1 MSNENSTPVW
11 TSQISQDNQA
21 ITNQA
26 WDDFVLDFWESETKR
41 EIENT
46 EAEHNLGGIEKEPEE
61 EMVSTDIDLND
72 INLFGEEDKQEHV
85 QQDDIKIE
93 DEKGEEWVENDDYNI
108 SLDDNLSQEKKEDGN
123 ITEQNF
129 SLEPSEIS
137 EDENNN
143 NNEESEWLEDDEK
156 QENIE
161 SEEVS
166 DLDYTNEEEI
176 HSEASILT
184 EQENNLEDKENDR
197 EENFDG
203 WFLQDDN
210 ENETNEFNNV
220 LKDNEND
227 NIDGGE
233 QTDYYGDNTRM
244 NDESAVSTESTDEP
258 IAEDNQ
264 DTPLLPDEFHEDE
277 GNMLLD
283 EWEDN
288 ENGSSLSDESDDD
301 DENKFLDEWED
312 DKELED
318 EDYIE
323 NIQKEDSNDQYNETE
338 SLDDENEFSYDF
350 QEDTSDD
357 SENKPEIENENDINL
372 WDNKTELEENSVG
385 INFDNTKNEENT
397 GNEELVSQ
405 PEIWDLLWSSTI
417 DSSEETK
424 DDIETKDSE
433 FNSESNSKA
442 GINTTIVD
450 IEDKDNN
457 QNENTELMN
466 DSDKEEQN
474 FTLDYQEEK
483 VQDGSDNTISEI
495 SNETVEWKKEEQVQ
509 EKSEIIPEN
518 KIDETNLA
526 NLVNN
531 AIITNIS
538 TENSDEK
545 LQDPEPKNT
554 NSLQETSDWIQWQ
567 QIKSTLSLDQILDS
581 ELTNNPQFTDS
592 SKAVPTNVSENWG
605 GFGNKK
611 MIWIIACV
619 WLFVLAWI
627 VAVLA
632 FPSKDNKQNTGEGTG
647 TQIIEEYG
655 IDPTHQAPT
664 QPEEEFTWQS
674 TTAPHAGNPTIQQDF
689 PEAESEDEPEDEWN
703 TISEEQDTW
712 EPAPYTCEWDECLEE
727 PVITKEEDN
736 KLDVE
741 SIEPVISRFK
751 SQAEGYYSI
760 WDERQDKKLIRYAAQ
775 AISLCESYQEQINNW
790 EWIDEESFSSFKSKV
805 KTIISKMEEY
815 LGWDNDVQ
823 TFTKSNFDEEYDFP
837 WKDEHK
843 QYIYEINS

>member
-1 MSNENSTPVW
+1 MPDENSTPVW
-11 TSQISQDNQA
+11 TAQTPQDNQA

-26 WDDFVLDFWESETKR
+26 WDDFVLDFWESEDKM

-385 INFDNTKNEENT
+385 INFDIIKNEKNT
-397 GNEELVSQ
+397 GNEKLVSQ

-442 GINTTIVD
+442 GINTTIVY

-457 QNENTELMN
+457 QNENT
-466 DSDKEEQN
+466 
-474 FTLDYQEEK
+474 
-483 VQDGSDNTISEI
+483 
-495 SNETVEWKKEEQVQ
+495 
-509 EKSEIIPEN
+509 
-518 KIDETNLA
+518 
-526 NLVNN
+526 
-531 AIITNIS
+531 
-538 TENSDEK
+538 
-545 LQDPEPKNT
+545 
-554 NSLQETSDWIQWQ
+554 
-567 QIKSTLSLDQILDS
+567 
-581 ELTNNPQFTDS
+581 
-592 SKAVPTNVSENWG
+592 
-605 GFGNKK
+605 
-611 MIWIIACV
+611 
-619 WLFVLAWI
+619 
-627 VAVLA
+627 
-632 FPSKDNKQNTGEGTG
+632 
-647 TQIIEEYG
+647 
-655 IDPTHQAPT
+655 
-664 QPEEEFTWQS
+664 
-674 TTAPHAGNPTIQQDF
+674 
-689 PEAESEDEPEDEWN
+689 
-703 TISEEQDTW
+703 
-712 EPAPYTCEWDECLEE
+712 
-727 PVITKEEDN
+727 
-736 KLDVE
+736 
-741 SIEPVISRFK
+741 
-751 SQAEGYYSI
+751 
-760 WDERQDKKLIRYAAQ
+760 
-775 AISLCESYQEQINNW
+775 
-790 EWIDEESFSSFKSKV
+790 
-805 KTIISKMEEY
+805 
-815 LGWDNDVQ
+815 
-823 TFTKSNFDEEYDFP
+823 
-837 WKDEHK
+837 
-843 QYIYEINS
+843 

>member
-1 MSNENSTPVW
+1 MKVRQRLKFHSFMRLTILLILNYIHLFIFIQSKKIVFLEERNPKVNKINGIIHFINCGKADSILIEQNGRYGLIDACKPYLGATDIVESSSKDAEENPDKSV
-11 TSQISQDNQA
+11 QA
-21 ITNQA
+21 VINYLIHLGITHL
-26 WDDFVLDFWESETKR
+26 DFVLVTHAHIDH
-41 EIENT
+41 I
-46 EAEHNLGGIEKEPEE
+46 GGIPQIAYHF
-61 EMVSTDIDLND
+61 V
-72 INLFGEEDKQEHV
+72 DK
-85 QQDDIKIE
+85 KT
-93 DEKGEEWVENDDYNI
+93 KFLY
-108 SLDDNLSQEKKEDGN
+108 KKYR
-123 ITEQNF
+123 
-129 SLEPSEIS
+129 
-137 EDENNN
+137 
-143 NNEESEWLEDDEK
+143 
-156 QENIE
+156 
-161 SEEVS
+161 V
-166 DLDYTNEEEI
+166 
-176 HSEASILT
+176 
-184 EQENNLEDKENDR
+184 
-197 EENFDG
+197 
-203 WFLQDDN
+203 
-210 ENETNEFNNV
+210 
-220 LKDNEND
+220 
-227 NIDGGE
+227 
-233 QTDYYGDNTRM
+233 
-244 NDESAVSTESTDEP
+244 
-258 IAEDNQ
+258 
-264 DTPLLPDEFHEDE
+264 
-277 GNMLLD
+277 NM
-283 EWEDN
+283 EDN
-288 ENGSSLSDESDDD
+288 EVNFKPAYNSMQAKGAHFITLKKEKYEFDFGNIHLELININYHKKEKKASENHNSIGVILSYKNKRIFLAGDFELENELIYKDQIGKIDMLKLSHHGSSFE
-301 DENKFLDEWED
+301 FLNTTRPNYTIITNYE
-312 DKELED
+312 
-318 EDYIE
+318 IP
-323 NIQKEDSNDQYNETE
+323 NDLIIPISILQQIFGGKVYYVGGVSTTTK
-338 SLDDENEFSYDF
+338 DVA
-350 QEDTSDD
+350 TSAIRLYL
-357 SENKPEIENENDINL
+357 SENAL
-372 WDNKTELEENSVG
+372 
-385 INFDNTKNEENT
+385 
-397 GNEELVSQ
+397 
-405 PEIWDLLWSSTI
+405 

>member
-1 MSNENSTPVW
+1 MPDENSTPVW
-11 TSQISQDNQA
+11 TAQTPQDNQA

-26 WDDFVLDFWESETKR
+26 WDDFVLDFWESEAKR
-41 EIENT
+41 KIENT

-72 INLFGEEDKQEHV
+72 INLFWEEDKQEDV

-93 DEKGEEWVENDDYNI
+93 DEKEVKWVENDDFNI
-108 SLDDNLSQEKKEDGN
+108 SLDDNLSQEKKEDEN

-129 SLEPSEIS
+129 SLEPSEIK
-137 EDENNN
+137 EDEKNN
-143 NNEESEWLEDDEK
+143 NNEESEWFEDDVK

-161 SEEVS
+161 SEEIS
-166 DLDYTNEEEI
+166 DLDYLDEEEI
-176 HSEASILT
+176 GSDVPIIT
-184 EQENNLEDKENDR
+184 EQENNLEDKENDKKDD
-197 EENFDG
+197 FDG
-203 WFLQDDN
+203 WSLQDDN
-210 ENETNEFNNV
+210 ESETNNFDND
-220 LKDNEND
+220 LKDDEND
-227 NIDGGE
+227 NIEGE
-233 QTDYYGDNTRM
+233 EQADYYGDNARI
-244 NDESAVSTESTDEP
+244 NDENTESSDEP

-264 DTPLLPDEFHEDE
+264 DTPLLSDEFHEDE

-323 NIQKEDSNDQYNETE
+323 NTQKEDSNDHNNETE

-417 DSSEETK
+417 DSSEESK
-424 DDIETKDSE
+424 DDIETKDLE
-433 FNSESNSKA
+433 FNSETNSKA
-442 GINTTIVD
+442 DISISTVD
-450 IEDKDNN
+450 VDDKDNN
-457 QNENTELMN
+457 QNENTNLMN

-474 FTLDYQEEK
+474 FTLDYQEKK
-483 VQDGSDNTISEI
+483 VQDNSDNTISEI
-495 SNETVEWKKEEQVQ
+495 SNETAEWKKEEQVQ

-531 AIITNIS
+531 AVITNIS

-545 LQDPEPKNT
+545 VLNSEPKNT
-554 NSLQETSDWIQWQ
+554 NSLQETSDWVQWQ

-605 GFGNKK
+605 GFGNKR

-627 VAVLA
+627 VVVLA
-632 FPSKDNKQNTGEGTG
+632 FSSKDNKQNTGEGTG

-655 IDPTHQAPT
+655 IDPTHQAPA

-674 TTAPHAGNPTIQQDF
+674 TTAPHAGNPTVQQDF
-689 PEAESEDEPEDEWN
+689 PEAESEDEPEDEWG
-703 TISEEQDTW
+703 TTTEEQDTW
-712 EPAPYTCEWDECLEE
+712 EPAPYTCEWDECSEE
-727 PVITKEEDN
+727 PVIIKEEDN

-741 SIEPVISRFK
+741 SIEPAISSFK
-751 SQAEGYYSI
+751 LQAEGYYSI

>member
-1 MSNENSTPVW
+1 MPDENSTPVW
-11 TSQISQDNQA
+11 TAQTPQDNQA

-26 WDDFVLDFWESETKR
+26 WDDFVLDFWESEDKM

-72 INLFGEEDKQEHV
+72 INLFWEENKQEDV

-93 DEKGEEWVENDDYNI
+93 DKKGDKWVENDDFNI
-108 SLDDNLSQEKKEDGN
+108 SLDDNLSQEKKEDEN

-129 SLEPSEIS
+129 SLEPSEIK
-137 EDENNN
+137 EDEKNN
-143 NNEESEWLEDDEK
+143 NNEESEWFEDDVK

-161 SEEVS
+161 SEELS
-166 DLDYTNEEEI
+166 DLDYPDEEEI
-176 HSEASILT
+176 GSDASIIT

-197 EENFDG
+197 KDDFDG
-203 WFLQDDN
+203 WSLQDDN
-210 ENETNEFNNV
+210 ESETNDFDND
-220 LKDNEND
+220 LKDNENHS
-227 NIDGGE
+227 IEGEE
-233 QTDYYGDNTRM
+233 QTDYYGDNARI
-244 NDESAVSTESTDEP
+244 NDENAESSDEP

-264 DTPLLPDEFHEDE
+264 DTTLLSDEFHEDE
-277 GNMLLD
+277 GNMLLN

-288 ENGSSLSDESDDD
+288 ENGSSLLDESDDD

-323 NIQKEDSNDQYNETE
+323 NTQKENSNDHNNETE

-417 DSSEETK
+417 DSSEESK

-433 FNSESNSKA
+433 FNSELDSKA
-442 GINTTIVD
+442 DSTAIVD
-450 IEDKDNN
+450 VDDKDNN
-457 QNENTELMN
+457 QNENTNLMN

-483 VQDGSDNTISEI
+483 VQDSPENTISEI
-495 SNETVEWKKEEQVQ
+495 SNETVEWKREEEH
-509 EKSEIIPEN
+509 EKTEIIPEN
-518 KIDETNLA
+518 KIDETNLT

-531 AIITNIS
+531 SVITSIS

-545 LQDPEPKNT
+545 VQNSEPKNI
-554 NSLQETSDWIQWQ
+554 NSLQEISDWIQWQ

-605 GFGNKK
+605 SFGNKK
-611 MIWIIACV
+611 MIWIIVCV

-632 FPSKDNKQNTGEGTG
+632 FPSKDNKQNTGEGTEA
-647 TQIIEEYG
+647 QIIEEYWV
-655 IDPTHQAPT
+655 DPTHQAPT

-674 TTAPHAGNPTIQQDF
+674 TTAPHVGNPTVQQDF

-703 TISEEQDTW
+703 TINEEQDTW

-775 AISLCESYQEQINNW
+775 AISLCESYQEQIDNW
-790 EWIDEESFSSFKSKV
+790 EWIDEESFESFNSKI
-805 KTIISKMEEY
+805 KPIISKMEEY

-843 QYIYEINS
+843 EYIYEINS